1 MVDTVMRS
9 SLDSDSDEEIQEAL
23 AAGTIKPGLVVEE
36 QKKTFINNREGIKEK
51 IKEFSLV
58 NLKWIERL
66 DLSNKPAP
74 ETNQITAEDENEQ
87 SQNDDFNREMRFY
100 RQAQA
105 SVLLGLT
112 KLAELSVPTKRPED
126 YFAEMA
132 KSDDHMKKVRSKL
145 LEKKMSLERSEKAK
159 KLRELRKYGKKVQQ
173 EVLQQ
178 RQKEKK
184 EMLDSVKKF
193 RKGQVDKIDILDETI
208 ERQPKQ
214 KQAQQM
220 KNGQFKPNKKREF
233 KNKKFGFGGQ
243 KKRSKYNTAES
254 AADVSEF
261 RAKNAHGKGTGGN
274 FKGKKQG
281 KPKNQRPGKSRRKT
295 MKNKGRK

>member
-1 MVDTVMRS
+1 MNP
-9 SLDSDSDEEIQEAL
+9 LIDSDSDEEIQEAL

-36 QKKTFINNREGIKEK
+36 QKRDFINNREGIKQK
-51 IKEFSLV
+51 IKEFSLS
-58 NLKWIERL
+58 NLRWIERL
-66 DLSNKPAP
+66 DLSSKPALSG
-74 ETNQITAEDENEQ
+74 ESASNGQEEGQ
-87 SQNDDFNREMRFY
+87 SENDDFNREMRFY
-100 RQAQA
+100 QQAQA
-105 SVLLGLT
+105 SVLLGLK
-112 KLAELSVPTKRPED
+112 KLAELSVSTKRPED

-132 KSDDHMKKVRSKL
+132 KSDAHMKKVKSKL
-145 LEKKMSLERSEKAK
+145 LEKKMSLERSEKVK
-159 KLRELRKYGKKVQQ
+159 KMRELRKYGKKVQQ

-184 EMLDSVKKF
+184 AMLDSVKKF

-220 KNGQFKPNKKREF
+220 KNGQFRPNKKREF

-261 RAKNAHGKGTGGN
+261 SAKKAHGKN
-274 FKGKKQG
+274 PVNSSKMKS
-281 KPKNQRPGKSRRKT
+281 KNKRPGKARRNNMRNRGK
-295 MKNKGRK
+295 K

>member
-1 MVDTVMRS
+1 QQ
-9 SLDSDSDEEIQEAL
+9 IQEAL
-23 AAGTIKPGLVVEE
+23 AAGTIKPGLVVEV
-36 QKKTFINNREGIKEK
+36 QKKDFINNREGMKEK
-51 IKEFSLV
+51 IKEFSLS
-58 NLKWIERL
+58 NLRWIERL
-66 DLSNKPAP
+66 DLSSKPALASDS
-74 ETNQITAEDENEQ
+74 NADGHEDGQ
-87 SQNDDFNREMRFY
+87 SENDDFNREMRLAAQFY
-100 RQAQA
+100 F
-105 SVLLGLT
+105 LLITATSRL
-112 KLAELSVPTKRPED
+112 KPL
-126 YFAEMA
+126 
-132 KSDDHMKKVRSKL
+132 SDDHMKKVKSKL
-145 LEKKMSLERSEKAK
+145 LEKKMSLERSEKVK
-159 KLRELRKYGKKVQQ
+159 KMRDLRKYGKKVQQ

-184 EMLDSVKKF
+184 AMLDSVKKF

-261 RAKNAHGKGTGGN
+261 SARKAHGKSGGN
-274 FKGKKQG
+274 ASKMKA
-281 KPKNQRPGKSRRKT
+281 KNKRPGKARRNNIRNRGK
-295 MKNKGRK
+295 K